1 LTKREARDIY
11 GTTSRW
17 HDGMEHFTDRRDAG
31 QRLARALAGRE
42 LDRPV
47 VLGLPRG
54 GVPVAA
60 ELARMLDAPLDVLVV
75 RKLGLPRQPEVA
87 MGAIGER
94 GARVLNED
102 VLRHGSVSARDLE
115 AVERRERAELE
126 ARVHRFRGD
135 ALPVDLT
142 GRTAVIVDDGVA
154 TGATARVAALV
165 ARELGAASVVL
176 AIPVAAPDSL
186 AELAAMLEIDEVVCL
201 SAPPGFMA
209 VGMHYLDFSQTSDA
223 EVQEILEA
231 ARSNREGRATDA
243 TAEPGTN
250 SGSR

>member
-1 LTKREARDIY
+1 MKMGGANVDRPEAPRE
-11 GTTSRW
+11 
-17 HDGMEHFTDRRDAG
+17 MEYFTDRRDAG
-31 QRLARALAGRE
+31 RRLAQAFAGRE
-42 LDRPV
+42 LERPV

-60 ELARMLDAPLDVLVV
+60 EVARALDAPLDVLVV

-94 GARVLNED
+94 GARVLNDD
-102 VLRHGSVSARDLE
+102 VLRYGGVHAKDLE

-126 ARVHRFRGD
+126 ARVRRFRGD
-135 ALPVDLT
+135 APPVDLT

-165 ARELGAASVVL
+165 ARKLGAASIVV
-176 AIPVAAPDSL
+176 AMPVGAPDSL
-186 AELAAMLEIDEVVCL
+186 AELAAMPEVDEVVCL

-209 VGMHYLDFSQTSDA
+209 VGMHYLDFTQTSDA
-223 EVQEILEA
+223 EVQSILDA
-231 ARSNREGRATDA
+231 ARSGRPAP
-243 TAEPGTN
+243 TAPDDD
-250 SGSR
+250 

>member
-1 LTKREARDIY
+1 
-11 GTTSRW
+11 
-17 HDGMEHFTDRRDAG
+17 MEHFTDRREAG
-31 QRLARALAGRE
+31 RRLAGAFAGRTLE
-42 LDRPV
+42 RPV

-60 ELARMLDAPLDVLVV
+60 ELARALGAPLDVLVV

-94 GARVLNED
+94 GARVLNDD
-102 VLRHGSVSARDLE
+102 VLRYGAIRDADL
-115 AVERRERAELE
+115 AKVERRERAELE
-126 ARVHRFRGD
+126 ARVTRFRRG
-135 ALPVDLT
+135 APPVDLA

-176 AIPVAAPDSL
+176 AMPVGAPDSI
-186 AELAAMLEIDEVVCL
+186 AELAAMPEVDEVVCL
-201 SAPPGFMA
+201 STPPGFMA
-209 VGMHYLDFSQTSDA
+209 VGMHYLDFRQTSDA

-231 ARSNREGRATDA
+231 SRAGDGADA
-243 TAEPGTN
+243 DVD
-250 SGSR
+250 